1 MTMLTK
7 TVKREVRKLLGP
19 TGLMGKRGPAKSVRV
34 LVRREVELKLPANP
48 KKSEMGRGDD
58 TSSYY
63 EIGGSR

>member
-7 TVKREVRKLLGP
+7 TVKREVRKLLGQ

-34 LVRREVELKLPANP
+34 LVRREMEKTAAPRKVQPVDA
-48 KKSEMGRGDD
+48 SF
-58 TSSYY
+58 Y